1 VETHS
6 ERVIMGIVDRAARER
21 HETAGWGGLVRR
33 FAPYVHAVVV
43 RAYRLPEPEAQD
55 VFHEV
60 FARTWER
67 MDELR
72 DDGALRACIAT
83 LARELAQ
90 EAPQKLA
97 GDLDPPPTA
106 MLRELDNALAVRE
119 AILHLPPM
127 QREVVTRCCVDGQD
141 HATIARALGVSV
153 DAVATHLK
161 RARRRLGE
169 VVQHDASDVTPRTP
183 RC

>member
-1 VETHS
+1 VETGR
-6 ERVIMGIVDRAARER
+6 ERIMMTIVEAAARER
-21 HETAGWGGLVRR
+21 DHASAWGGLVRR

-90 EAPQKLA
+90 EAQQKLA

-127 QREVVTRCCVDGQD
+127 QREVVTRCCIDGQD